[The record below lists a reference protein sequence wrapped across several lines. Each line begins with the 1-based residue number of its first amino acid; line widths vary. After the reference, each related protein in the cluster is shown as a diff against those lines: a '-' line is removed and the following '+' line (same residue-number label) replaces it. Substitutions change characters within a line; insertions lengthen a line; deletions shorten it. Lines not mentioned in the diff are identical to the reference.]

1 MITYTVKVDA
11 AKTKRWYLNDKLH
24 REDGPAIE
32 WANGSKRWYING
44 ERHREDGPASEYA
57 DGSKFWYLNGKL
69 HREDGPAIECADGS
83 KFWYLEGKELTEEE
97 FNAKIKKEVAY
108 VQPNIMSLAN
118 KIEKETLKGLSENDI
133 ISVCETI
140 IENVYRNMRK

>member
-1 MITYTVKVDA
+1 MITYTVTVDED
-11 AKTKRWYLNDKLH
+11 KTKRWYLKGKFHREDGPAVEWANGSKYWYLNDKLH
-24 REDGPAIE
+24 REDGPAV
-32 WANGSKRWYING
+32 
-44 ERHREDGPASEYA
+44 ERA
-57 DGSKFWYLNGKL
+57 DGTKHWYLNGD
-69 HREDGPAIECADGS
+69 R
-83 KFWYLEGKELTEEE
+83 LTQAE
-97 FNAKIKKEVAY
+97 FNSKIKKEVAY

>member
-1 MITYTVKVDA
+1 MITYTVKVDED
-11 AKTKRWYLNDKLH
+11 KTKRWYLNDKLH

-32 WANGSKRWYING
+32 WANGSKRWYLNG
-44 ERHREDGPASEYA
+44 NLHRVDGPAIEYV
-57 DGSKFWYLNGKL
+57 DGTKYWCLNGKL

-83 KFWYLEGKELTEEE
+83 KFWYLEGKELIEEE